1 MIRYALTVNQSLS
14 LLPEYQTER
23 ILAPYFLLLLQVSAL
38 SGLFG
43 ALLRTTREYL
53 LNAER
58 GMSKKQQ
65 RHCICISNSLLEG
78 QFP

>member
-1 MIRYALTVNQSLS
+1 MRNVIRYALTVNQSLS

-65 RHCICISNSLLEG
+65 RQE
-78 QFP
+78 P